1 MHSSRSSQPLAQHA
15 RRMVGIGMTANHGI
29 AQAMTPL
36 SWKPSGFVTGN
47 WNLVPG
53 KQQWELELP
62 FQSSHSRVSIPKA
75 TCASGSAPSSA
86 LSCGHRGHCWKG
98 TLRLFPL
105 SQTVSEA
112 GEKFYFLLC
121 FFWFSLWVTSLSAAE
136 EARGFTLADG
146 VSCWQ
151 YITLKIP
158 FNILLRHTVKEE
170 WISRIIKI
178 CLICMELRAL
188 FWHQT
193 SLSTIC
199 GISTAKCFIYVKIS
213 LSVQRMKNL
222 WLFHILINA
231 VLCINLDF

>member
-1 MHSSRSSQPLAQHA
+1 METQWFCHREL
-15 RRMVGIGMTANHGI
+15 
-29 AQAMTPL
+29 
-36 SWKPSGFVTGN
+36 KPGAWDTTVRGQ
-47 WNLVPG
+47 VPIP
-53 KQQWELELP
+53 EFP
-62 FQSSHSRVSIPKA
+62 FQSSHSKSNMCLWLP
-75 TCASGSAPSSA
+75 A
-86 LSCGHRGHCWKG
+86 LESLLCSVLWPQRSLLEGES
-98 TLRLFPL
+98 RLFPL

-112 GEKFYFLLC
+112 EEKFYFLLC
-121 FFWFSLWVTSLSAAE
+121 SLWFSLWVTSLSAAE

-158 FNILLRHTVKEE
+158 FNILLRHAIKEE

-193 SLSTIC
+193 SLSAIC

-231 VLCINLDF
+231 VLCINLDFWNNFDSDKGILHRLSAAACRVSHVLRNYAAEC